1 MYSSHLKGEF
11 WLSVLFEVDICLQR
25 GIEVMS
31 GEEVGRAGVLC
42 FTGYPGELGG
52 LREHLD
58 TFCDFGVWG
67 SSKNRG
73 RKCNILL
80 RCFFHLNPQLCKSR
94 RRVS

>member
-1 MYSSHLKGEF
+1 
-11 WLSVLFEVDICLQR
+11 
-25 GIEVMS
+25 MS

-52 LREHLD
+52 LREHLEG
-58 TFCDFGVWG
+58 CFGVWG

-94 RRVS
+94 AESELAVRSLGRCVMGTQAIAP